1 MNDQAV
7 SPRAFRYALR
17 KPDQTGNRPARDPKL
32 VQCMAIYINLNGFP
46 AWTLLDTGSTTDS
59 VSPQVAQV
67 AKLPYFQL
75 NNPVT
80 LQLGCVG
87 SRSQINYEV
96 ELQLKVGPVKQG
108 YYLDIANIDRYDC
121 ILGTPFLRAFGV
133 CMNFNDDTVKIW
145 GQQIPAVPVKVESE
159 ILRS

>member
-1 MNDQAV
+1 
-7 SPRAFRYALR
+7 
-17 KPDQTGNRPARDPKL
+17 
-32 VQCMAIYINLNGFP
+32 MAIYINLNRFP

-87 SRSQINYEV
+87 SRSQINYRV
-96 ELQLKVGPVKQG
+96 ELQLKVGPVEQC
-108 YYLDIANIDRYDC
+108 YYLDVANIDWYDC
-121 ILGTPFLRAFGV
+121 ILGTPFLQAFGV
-133 CMNFNDDTVKIW
+133 CINFDNDTVKIR
-145 GQQIPAVPVKVESE
+145 GQQIPAIPVEVESE
-159 ILRS
+159 ILHSQQGPNGKERQE